1 VHRINHNR
9 RWLRS
14 LSVTV
19 QSAKPLQQYVSWACI
34 AHQQIGINVKRLFG
48 SLVVTAMIPTR
59 FP

>member
-1 VHRINHNR
+1 
-9 RWLRS
+9 
-14 LSVTV
+14 VTV

-34 AHQQIGINVKRLFG
+34 ADQQIGINVKRLFG